1 MLLWKN
7 PESTHGKTF
16 HPRINLCAYIRHRVE
31 KKTVKMREQ
40 RKINYN
46 YGNAA

>member
-1 MLLWKN
+1 MLSWKN

-16 HPRINLCAYIRHRVE
+16 CPPINLCAYIRNRGG
-31 KKTVKMREQ
+31 KTIGKMREQ